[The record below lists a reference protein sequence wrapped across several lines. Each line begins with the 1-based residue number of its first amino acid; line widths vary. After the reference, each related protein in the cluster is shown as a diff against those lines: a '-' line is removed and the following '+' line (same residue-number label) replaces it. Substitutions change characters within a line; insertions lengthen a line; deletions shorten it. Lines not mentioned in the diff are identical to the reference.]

1 METKTADEV
10 INMVADVL
18 READGNFIEVIANLV
33 LTEKVRYKDDTTD
46 EFVIIPNES

>member
-10 INMVADVL
+10 INMIAETL
-18 READGNFIEVIANLV
+18 READGNFIEMIANMV

-46 EFVIIPNES
+46 EFVIVTKE